1 MTINFDN
8 IDDLYIE
15 EPGYLGPSAK
25 QKLYVNDTLIWAK
38 MTVYFDV
45 NTGSSVNNKTVY
57 YNRTYGTLPTTSK
70 TGHTFNGWFT
80 DETWG
85 TEVTEETIC
94 NQVDNHTLYAKL
106 DINYYTITFKNYQ
119 GSVVDTQSVPYGS
132 TPSTPSGTADTAQYE
147 YSWPTINPATK
158 NITYQETRTVKSYTV
173 TWKDWNGTT
182 LKTEPV
188 AYGGNGT
195 PPSQPTRTGYTF
207 SGWSGNYT
215 GITGNVTITATYTIN
230 KYTVTFK
237 DWDGILIQTQMVA
250 YGGSAT
256 PPSNPIRIGYTFTG
270 WSGDYTYVTS
280 NVTITATYTIN
291 YYTVTFKDWDG
302 TTLKTQSVAYGSNA
316 TPPANPTRTG
326 YTFSGW
332 SGTYT
337 NVTSNRTIT
346 ATYTAVNATS
356 WSMLGAGNYDYV
368 ASFEK
373 TAVFIDLTVNG
384 CGYMKTDLPSASL
397 YLVGDIVRG
406 RLNPASGGTC
416 DTWVYYEAV

>member
-15 EPGYLGPSAK
+15 EPHYLGPSAK

-38 MTVYFDV
+38 MTVYFDE

-70 TGHTFNGWFT
+70 TGYTFNGWFT

-94 NQVDNHTLYAKL
+94 NQVDDHTLYAKL
-106 DINYYTITFKNYQ
+106 DINYYT
-119 GSVVDTQSVPYGS
+119 
-132 TPSTPSGTADTAQYE
+132 
-147 YSWPTINPATK
+147 
-158 NITYQETRTVKSYTV
+158 V
-173 TWKDWNGTT
+173 TWKDWNGET
-182 LKTEPV
+182 LKSESV

-230 KYTVTFK
+230 YYTVTWE
-237 DWDGILIQTQMVA
+237 DWNGTTLKTESVA
-250 YGGSAT
+250 YGGNGT
-256 PPSNPIRIGYTFTG
+256 PPSQPTRTGYTFYN
-270 WSGDYTYVTS
+270 WIGDYTYVTS
-280 NVTITATYTIN
+280 NRTITATYTIN

-302 TTLKTQSVAYGSNA
+302 TTLKTQTVAYGSNA
-316 TPPANPTRTG
+316 TPPSNPTRTG

-356 WSMLGAGNYDYV
+356 WSILGAGNYDYV

-373 TAVFIDLTVNG
+373 TAFLIDPTVIG
-384 CGYMKTDLPSASL
+384 CGYSSTDLPSASL

-406 RLNPASGGTC
+406 RLNSARGGMC
-416 DTWVYYEAV
+416 DTWAYFEAV